1 LIPAAISKADFVI
14 IIPPAGV
21 KNTVYPP
28 YGAMYI
34 AGAVRRMGLIPAII
48 NVDTERISNEAI
60 IDRVRQISPKYIG
73 FSGIV
78 APSYKYIKALSRHI
92 KSAFPDRVQILGGG
106 LSSAAGPV
114 LKNTPI
120 DYVVAGEGD
129 RTIVELLAA
138 LENGVS
144 ADGVAGMYIRD
155 GENFRHTGTRRL
167 IARLDE
173 IPYPAFD
180 LVDMD
185 RYMPDGVEFIRN
197 FIPGIRDKRILDP
210 RRKSKMMTIP
220 TSRGCFGKCSFCFRA
235 YPGIRINSIK
245 YVFDLIEYCMDKFGA
260 GFFSLGDECFAPNKE
275 RNWEFIEE
283 YKRRK
288 MDFVFRILGMRVDT
302 VDKEILKA
310 YREIGCWMIE
320 YGFEAGNQKM
330 LNVIDKRVTV
340 EQNRQTALW
349 TSQAGIYTSPTLVLA
364 MPGET
369 DKTVSESA
377 DFIKSLGLGYKQ
389 YQWSYALPIP
399 GSPLYEFARLSGA
412 IEDEDEYLDSIDGK
426 VAGAGVFHV
435 NLTDEPDAVVA
446 SWADRIR
453 DDIDDAYLK
462 RRYKFRALARL
473 MSLIKKIMVHL
484 VKKDLGSVIANKLRA
499 SARPAAQKGPSEPPV
514 IRFRKKPGFIFEEL
528 IKGMPDKDVN
538 RDMALCEV
546 NARLRGQQDGHARH

>member
-1 LIPAAISKADFVI
+1 
-14 IIPPAGV
+14 
-21 KNTVYPP
+21 
-28 YGAMYI
+28 
-34 AGAVRRMGLIPAII
+34 
-48 NVDTERISNEAI
+48 
-60 IDRVRQISPKYIG
+60 
-73 FSGIV
+73 
-78 APSYKYIKALSRHI
+78 
-92 KSAFPDRVQILGGG
+92 
-106 LSSAAGPV
+106 
-114 LKNTPI
+114 
-120 DYVVAGEGD
+120 
-129 RTIVELLAA
+129 
-138 LENGVS
+138 
-144 ADGVAGMYIRD
+144 
-155 GENFRHTGTRRL
+155 
-167 IARLDE
+167 
-173 IPYPAFD
+173 
-180 LVDMD
+180 
-185 RYMPDGVEFIRN
+185 
-197 FIPGIRDKRILDP
+197 
-210 RRKSKMMTIP
+210 
-220 TSRGCFGKCSFCFRA
+220 
-235 YPGIRINSIK
+235 
-245 YVFDLIEYCMDKFGA
+245 MDKFGA

-446 SWADRIR
+446 SWADRIKTE
-453 DDIDDAYLK
+453 IDDDCLR
-462 RRYKFRALARL
+462 RRYGSRVLAAF
-473 MSLIKKIMVHL
+473 MAL
-484 VKKDLGSVIANKLRA
+484 VKKIGIHLANGDLGAVIADKMRSLA
-499 SARPAAQKGPSEPPV
+499 SPASPVKTPEGSV
-514 IRFRKKPGFIFEEL
+514 IRFRKKKEMVFEDL
-528 IKGMPDKDVN
+528 IKDMDYKAIN
-538 RDMALCEV
+538 RQMALCEV
-546 NARLRGQQDGHARH
+546 NARLRERRNGA